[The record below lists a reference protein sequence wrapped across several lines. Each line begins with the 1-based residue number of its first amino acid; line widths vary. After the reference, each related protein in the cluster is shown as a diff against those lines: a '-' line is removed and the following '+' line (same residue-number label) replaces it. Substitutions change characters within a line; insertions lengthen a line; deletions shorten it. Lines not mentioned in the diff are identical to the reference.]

1 MCEAEQREKK
11 NFHLQPR
18 ISSLLISN
26 TNKQNKQ
33 MLQNNMLAC
42 NAMSP
47 LLLIIPRA
55 LVNNQAANQHTLAI
69 LLTECFVP
77 SFHSCA

>member
-1 MCEAEQREKK
+1 MHSTCVKQSNVKK
-11 NFHLQPR
+11 NYIHLQPR

-42 NAMSP
+42 NARSP
-47 LLLIIPRA
+47 LLLIIPRV
-55 LVNNQAANQHTLAI
+55 LVNNQAANQRTLAI
-69 LLTECFVP
+69 
-77 SFHSCA
+77 